1 MGTTVMAMW
10 ANKGGTGK
18 TLYATHSGAVAI
30 GDGLSAC
37 VVNLDVQPDGMR
49 RSGAYRDEDDW
60 YMDDRVQSD
69 DGYEVIYSAHRVPSQ
84 IPGADLI
91 LADLPPGGAAVQ
103 LVAPD
108 VWVCPTG
115 TLDAVDNLRM
125 AIPELKQQGP
135 VIVVLL
141 TGHDAGGDA
150 AGRRVAEAAA
160 SLSDVLLWPDVVPY
174 SRLIAQA
181 AAERQMVWR
190 LPGSAGLA
198 GPETM
203 GEACLGLVRFA
214 QDVAAHRTTD
224 MGQLQRR
231 MERCATSAHGSMTKN
246 LQQQGAAMNST
257 SVTSIHQ
264 RSG

>member
-18 TLYATHSGAVAI
+18 TLYATHSASVAA

-49 RSGAYRDEDDW
+49 RAGAHRDENDW
-60 YMDDRVQSD
+60 YMDDRVRSE

-84 IPGADLI
+84 VPGADMI
-91 LADLPPGGAAVQ
+91 LADLPPGGAAVR

-150 AGRRVAEAAA
+150 AGRRIAEAA
-160 SLSDVLLWPDVVPY
+160 SELPGVLLWPVEVPY

-190 LPGSAGLA
+190 LQDSAGMS

-203 GEACLGLVRFA
+203 SEACLGLVRFA

-224 MGQLQRR
+224 LGQLQRR
-231 MERCATSAHGSMTKN
+231 MERCADSACGGMTKN
-246 LQQQGAAMNST
+246 LRRLAKVMDDT
-257 SVTSIHQ
+257 TVTPMRR